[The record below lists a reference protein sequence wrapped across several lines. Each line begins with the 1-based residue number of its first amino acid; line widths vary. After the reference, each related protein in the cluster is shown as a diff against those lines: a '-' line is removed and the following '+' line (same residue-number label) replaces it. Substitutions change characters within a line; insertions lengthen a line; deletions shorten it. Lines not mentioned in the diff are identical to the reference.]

1 MPICQFVIN
10 SSDNASLTSGSVTSI
25 TPVTVY
31 KQCNTTGRY
40 KAKIVSINYVDYMP
54 AAIASTNNYIVNINS
69 NTWRFPYGGS
79 VGYSFS
85 NKPDH
90 CQIYPSETAPTFEI
104 LNTSAN
110 MDLIISVTQY
120 NNSGPLLT
128 AFWSTALF
136 SHMILTLDLE
146 KIPEM
151 V

>member
-31 KQCNTTGRY
+31 KPCNLAGRY
-40 KAKIVSINYVDYMP
+40 RAKIVSINWIDYMTSGV
-54 AAIASTNNYIVNINS
+54 ASTRNYIVNINS
-69 NTWRFPYGGS
+69 NTWRFPFGGTN
-79 VGYSFS
+79 GFS
-85 NKPDH
+85 ITNKPDH
-90 CQIYPSETAPTFEI
+90 IQMYPSETAPTFEI
-104 LNTSAN
+104 LNTGAQ
-110 MDLIISVTQY
+110 MDLILSVTQY

-146 KIPEM
+146 KVPEM

>member
-10 SSDNASLTSGSVTSI
+10 SIDDAAFTSASITSI
-25 TPVTVY
+25 TPITVY
-31 KQCNTTGRY
+31 KQCITTGRY
-40 KAKIVSINYVDYMP
+40 KAKIVAINWVDYMP
-54 AAIASTNNYIVNINS
+54 SAVASTNNYLININS
-69 NTWRFPYGGS
+69 NTWRFPYSGTN
-79 VGYSFS
+79 GYSFS
-85 NKPDH
+85 NKSDH
-90 CQIYPSETAPTFEI
+90 IQIFPSETAPTFEI

-110 MDLIISVTQY
+110 IDLIISVTQY

-136 SHMILTLDLE
+136 SHCVLTLDLE